1 MTTLDAI
8 YSPSEFRKQGHDL
21 INLLADYLENAQ
33 SATPEKT
40 IPFIAP
46 EDNLAFWQADLAKG
60 VESDPLDFFR
70 KVVEKSTKLHNPRY
84 IGHQVSTVAPLS
96 ALSQVVMGMMN
107 NGGAVYEMGMVT
119 NSLERVVTDW
129 LSRHFGFRVSDFG
142 ESLQN
147 LNTHE
152 LISDLGGN
160 PPKSDIP
167 NPKYTEGGGI
177 ITSGGTLANLTALLA
192 ARAWSTRTTECYS
205 VAQDVSCTT
214 ECYSVAQDV
223 SRTTEYHSVAQDV
236 SRTTEYHSVA
246 QDVSRTTEYHSVA
259 QDVWTN
265 GTTENLALMVS
276 EEAHYCV
283 DRAARIM
290 GWGTEGIIKVPT
302 NDQFQMKTELLD
314 AYFEK
319 AEAEGRRVIAV
330 VGSACSTSTGSYDD
344 LEAIADFAE
353 RRKIWFHVDGAH
365 GGAAIL
371 SKKYKHL
378 LRGSE
383 RADSIIVD
391 FHKMMMVPSLA
402 TAVLFRN
409 PAHSYRTFHQK
420 AQYLWENFE
429 SQDWFNLGKRTFE
442 CTKPM
447 LAVKVYVLLKTYGE
461 AAFEEFIDRTHG
473 LATDFAKL
481 LRGSKNFKIGVEPQ
495 SNIVCF
501 RFLGTKSS
509 SRSKKKEL
517 SVETLNQLNTSIR
530 LKLVERGD
538 FYIVQTIIRGEV
550 YLRVSI
556 MNPLTTIEHLK
567 ELLSDIEEVGYNAI
581 DRSKNDP
588 LSILC

>member
-1 MTTLDAI
+1 MTTLDSI
-8 YSPSEFRKQGHDL
+8 YAPENFRKQGHDL
-21 INLLADYLENAQ
+21 VNLLADYLENAQ

-40 IPFIAP
+40 IPFVAP
-46 EDNLAFWQADLAKG
+46 EDGLAFWQADLAKG
-60 VESDPLDFFR
+60 AESDPLEFFK

-96 ALSQVVMGMMN
+96 ALSQMAMGMMN

-129 LSRHFGFRVSDFG
+129 LSRHFGFVMSDVG
-142 ESLQN
+142 DN
-147 LNTHE
+147 L
-152 LISDLGGN
+152 
-160 PPKSDIP
+160 PKSDIT

-192 ARAWSTRTTECYS
+192 ARAVKSPTDDWS
-205 VAQDVSCTT
+205 
-214 ECYSVAQDV
+214 
-223 SRTTEYHSVAQDV
+223 
-236 SRTTEYHSVA
+236 
-246 QDVSRTTEYHSVA
+246 
-259 QDVWTN
+259 N
-265 GTTENLALMVS
+265 GTTEKLALMVS

-290 GWGTEGIIKVPT
+290 GWGTEGIIKIPT
-302 NDQFQMKTELLD
+302 NDRFQMKIELLD

-319 AEAEGRRVIAV
+319 AEAEGRRVIAI

-344 LEAIADFAE
+344 LEEIADFAE
-353 RRKIWFHVDGAH
+353 RREIWFHVDGAH
-365 GGAAIL
+365 GGAAII
-371 SKKYKHL
+371 SKKYRHL

-409 PAHSYRTFHQK
+409 PSHSYQTFHQK
-420 AQYLWENFE
+420 AQYLWENAE

-461 AAFEEFIDRTHG
+461 TAFEEFIDTTHG
-473 LATDFAKL
+473 LATEFAKI
-481 LRGSKNFKIGVEPQ
+481 LRGYKNFKIGVEPQ

-501 RFLGTKSS
+501 RFLGTKPAIKN
-509 SRSKKKEL
+509 KK
-517 SVETLNQLNTSIR
+517 SVEILNQLNTSIR

-538 FYIVQTIIRGEV
+538 FYIVQTNIRGEV
-550 YLRVSI
+550 FLRVSI
-556 MNPLTTIEHLK
+556 MNPLTTVEHLK
-567 ELLSDIEEVGYNAI
+567 ELLAEIEEIGESLPPSVF
-581 DRSKNDP
+581 
-588 LSILC
+588 L

>member
-1 MTTLDAI
+1 MSKITKFQSKMTTLDSI
-8 YSPSEFRKQGHDL
+8 YAPENFRKQGHDL
-21 INLLADYLENAQ
+21 VNLLADYLENAQ

-40 IPFIAP
+40 IPFVAP
-46 EDNLAFWQADLAKG
+46 EDGLAFWQADLAKG
-60 VESDPLDFFR
+60 AESDPLEFF
-70 KVVEKSTKLHNPRY
+70 KNVVGKSTKLHNPRY
-84 IGHQVSTVAPLS
+84 IGHQVSAVAPLS
-96 ALSQVVMGMMN
+96 ALSQMVMGMMN

-129 LSRHFGFRVSDFG
+129 LSRHFGFVMSDVG
-142 ESLQN
+142 
-147 LNTHE
+147 
-152 LISDLGGN
+152 DN
-160 PPKSDIP
+160 PPKSDIT

-192 ARAWSTRTTECYS
+192 ARACITRTTEC
-205 VAQDVSCTT
+205 
-214 ECYSVAQDV
+214 
-223 SRTTEYHSVAQDV
+223 
-236 SRTTEYHSVA
+236 
-246 QDVSRTTEYHSVA
+246 HSVA
-259 QDVWTN
+259 QDVWAN
-265 GTTENLALMVS
+265 GTTEKLALMVS

-290 GWGTEGIIKVPT
+290 GWGTEGIIKIPT
-302 NDQFQMKTELLD
+302 NDRFQMRTELLD

-319 AEAEGRRVIAV
+319 AEAEGRRIIAI

-365 GGAAIL
+365 GGAAII
-371 SKKYKHL
+371 SKKYRPL

-409 PAHSYRTFHQK
+409 PSHSYQTFHQK
-420 AQYLWENFE
+420 AQYLWENAE

-461 AAFEEFIDRTHG
+461 GVFEEFIDTTHG

-481 LRGSKNFKIGVEPQ
+481 LRGYENFKIGVEPQ

-501 RFLGTKSS
+501 RFLGDNSATKN
-509 SRSKKKEL
+509 KKN
-517 SVETLNQLNTSIR
+517 VEILNQLNTSIR

-538 FYIVQTIIRGEV
+538 FYIVQTNIRGEV
-550 YLRVSI
+550 FLRVSI
-556 MNPLTTIEHLK
+556 MNPLTTIEHLQ
-567 ELLSDIEEVGYNAI
+567 ELLMEIEELGLSLQTRI
-581 DRSKNDP
+581 P
-588 LSILC
+588 LGDVETG

>member
-1 MTTLDAI
+1 MTTLDTV
-8 YSPSEFRKQGHDL
+8 YSPSDFRKQGHDL
-21 INLLADYLENAQ
+21 VNLLADYLEKAQ

-40 IPFIAP
+40 IPFVAP
-46 EDNLAFWQADLAKG
+46 EDNVAFWQADLAKG
-60 VESDPLDFFR
+60 VENDPLDFFR

-96 ALSQVVMGMMN
+96 ALSQMVMGMMN

-129 LSRHFGFRVSDFG
+129 LSRHFGFVMSDFG
-142 ESLQN
+142 EPQ
-147 LNTHE
+147 
-152 LISDLGGN
+152 
-160 PPKSDIP
+160 PKSDIT

-192 ARAWSTRTTECYS
+192 ARA
-205 VAQDVSCTT
+205 VASPTD
-214 ECYSVAQDV
+214 D
-223 SRTTEYHSVAQDV
+223 
-236 SRTTEYHSVA
+236 
-246 QDVSRTTEYHSVA
+246 
-259 QDVWTN
+259 WTN
-265 GTTENLALMVS
+265 GTTEKLALMVS

-290 GWGTEGIIKVPT
+290 GWGAEGIIKVPT
-302 NDQFQMKTELLD
+302 NDRFQMKTELLD

-319 AEAEGRRVIAV
+319 AESEGRRVIAI

-371 SKKYKHL
+371 SKKYRPL
-378 LRGSE
+378 LRGAE

-409 PAHSYRTFHQK
+409 PAHSYQTFHQK
-420 AQYLWENFE
+420 AQYLWENAE

-461 AAFEEFIDRTHG
+461 AAFEEFIDRTHD
-473 LATDFAKL
+473 LATEFTQI
-481 LRGSKNFKIGVEPQ
+481 LRGGKNFKIGVEPQ

-501 RFLGTKSS
+501 RFLGVKSTAK
-509 SRSKKKEL
+509 SKKTAL
-517 SVETLNQLNTSIR
+517 SVEFLNQLNMSIR
-530 LKLVERGD
+530 LKLVEKGN
-538 FYIVQTIIRGEV
+538 FYIVQTNIRGEV
-550 YLRVSI
+550 FLRVSI

-567 ELLSDIEEVGYNAI
+567 ELVEEIERIGLELIHKRVN
-581 DRSKNDP
+581 
-588 LSILC
+588 

>member
-1 MTTLDAI
+1 MTTLDSI

-21 INLLADYLENAQ
+21 VNLLADYLEKAQ

-40 IPFIAP
+40 IPFVAP
-46 EDNLAFWQADLAKG
+46 EDNLAFWEADLAKG
-60 VESDPLDFFR
+60 VESDPLDFFK

-96 ALSQVVMGMMN
+96 ALSQMAMGMMN

-129 LSRHFGFRVSDFG
+129 LAKHFGFIDPENG
-142 ESLQN
+142 QN
-147 LNTHE
+147 
-152 LISDLGGN
+152 
-160 PPKSDIP
+160 
-167 NPKYTEGGGI
+167 TEGGGI

-192 ARAWSTRTTECYS
+192 ARACVRS
-205 VAQDVSCTT
+205 
-214 ECYSVAQDV
+214 
-223 SRTTEYHSVAQDV
+223 
-236 SRTTEYHSVA
+236 
-246 QDVSRTTEYHSVA
+246 TEYHSVA
-259 QDVWTN
+259 QDVWSN
-265 GTTENLALMVS
+265 GTTEKRALMVS

-290 GWGTEGIIKVPT
+290 GWGTEGIIKIPT
-302 NDQFQMKTELLD
+302 NDLFQMRTELLD

-344 LEAIADFAE
+344 LVAIADFAE
-353 RRKIWFHVDGAH
+353 RRNIWFHVDGAH

-371 SKKYKHL
+371 SKKHKHL
-378 LRGSE
+378 LRGAE

-409 PAHSYRTFHQK
+409 PSHSYQTFHQK
-420 AQYLWENFE
+420 AQYLWENAE

-473 LATDFAKL
+473 LATDFAQI
-481 LRGSKNFKIGVEPQ
+481 LRGYQNFKIGAEPQ

-501 RFLGTKSS
+501 RYLGFNS
-509 SRSKKKEL
+509 EL
-517 SVETLNQLNTSIR
+517 NMDYLNKLNSLVR

-538 FYIVQTIIRGEV
+538 FYIVQTTIRGEV
-550 YLRVSI
+550 FLRVSI
-556 MNPLTTIEHLK
+556 MNPLTTLEHLRALV
-567 ELLSDIEEVGYNAI
+567 EEIEEIGA
-581 DRSKNDP
+581 
-588 LSILC
+588 SIQSV